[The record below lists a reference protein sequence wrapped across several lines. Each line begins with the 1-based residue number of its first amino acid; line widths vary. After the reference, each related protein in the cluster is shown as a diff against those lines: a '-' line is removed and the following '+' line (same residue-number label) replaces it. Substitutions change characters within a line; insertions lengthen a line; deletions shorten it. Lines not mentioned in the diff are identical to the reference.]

1 MRDAAIAGCQELI
14 GGGVSEDFD
23 SGCEEVV
30 VLKEVVGVKILI
42 VWVGV
47 KIMVVDVRKWWC

>member
-1 MRDAAIAGCQELI
+1 MVLE

-23 SGCEEVV
+23 SGFEEVV
-30 VLKEVVGVKILI
+30 VLMEE
-42 VWVGV
+42 VGV